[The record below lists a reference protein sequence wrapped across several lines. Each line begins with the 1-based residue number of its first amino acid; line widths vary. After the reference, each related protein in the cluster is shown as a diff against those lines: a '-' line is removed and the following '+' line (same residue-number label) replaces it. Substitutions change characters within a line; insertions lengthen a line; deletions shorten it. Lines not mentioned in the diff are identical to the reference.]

1 MSEGGTSSGPL
12 PSRRVRTPWS
22 KSTRTPSRSQNILYW
37 EEDDASESVVAV
49 SAEEARKKPVSCF
62 CFLFLSVG
70 DLPDRFMA
78 SLVAAALARA
88 FCFW

>member
-1 MSEGGTSSGPL
+1 
-12 PSRRVRTPWS
+12 
-22 KSTRTPSRSQNILYW
+22 
-37 EEDDASESVVAV
+37 
-49 SAEEARKKPVSCF
+49 VSCF